1 MKKHLIL
8 LIVFLTTAA
17 FAFCASGS
25 NKHDVLAF
33 PTAEGYGKYTQ
44 GGRGGAVIEV
54 TNLNDSGKGSL
65 RAAVEAKGPRIV
77 VFRVSGTIDLQSP
90 LTIRNPYITIAGQ
103 TAPGDGICLK
113 RHPLNIGADNV
124 IIRHLRV
131 RLGDESGHDYDAV
144 SCRGQK
150 NIILD
155 HLSVSWSI
163 DETLSVY
170 MCENVTIQW
179 CLASE
184 SLSKSNHVKGA
195 HGFGGIWG
203 SNYSTYHHNMLAHH
217 SSRNPRFA
225 SGAGYN
231 DYRNNVIYNWGY
243 NSCYGGEYNHPKI
256 KNTFGT
262 FDINMVGN
270 YYKPGPGTQA
280 GKVSY
285 RIANPSYRESIDN
298 YGRWYITG
306 NIVEGNAAVSADNW
320 NGGVQISGGDDHIS
334 VLKRQKPWEAMPIR
348 EQSAAEAYRSV
359 LQNVGATLPK
369 RDAID
374 NRIIKEATDCTA
386 TYEGESSRMS
396 EKRKTSN
403 TPTGII
409 DSQNDVGGWPLL
421 QSAPAPLDTDHDGM
435 PDEWERSNR
444 LNPND
449 ATDRNCLHTSG
460 YTAIE
465 VYINELCGESV
476 EDGFVR

>member
-1 MKKHLIL
+1 
-8 LIVFLTTAA
+8 
-17 FAFCASGS
+17 
-25 NKHDVLAF
+25 
-33 PTAEGYGKYTQ
+33 
-44 GGRGGAVIEV
+44 
-54 TNLNDSGKGSL
+54 
-65 RAAVEAKGPRIV
+65 
-77 VFRVSGTIDLQSP
+77 
-90 LTIRNPYITIAGQ
+90 
-103 TAPGDGICLK
+103 
-113 RHPLNIGADNV
+113 
-124 IIRHLRV
+124 
-131 RLGDESGHDYDAV
+131 
-144 SCRGQK
+144 
-150 NIILD
+150 
-155 HLSVSWSI
+155 
-163 DETLSVY
+163 
-170 MCENVTIQW
+170 
-179 CLASE
+179 
-184 SLSKSNHVKGA
+184 
-195 HGFGGIWG
+195 
-203 SNYSTYHHNMLAHH
+203 
-217 SSRNPRFA
+217 
-225 SGAGYN
+225 
-231 DYRNNVIYNWGY
+231 
-243 NSCYGGEYNHPKI
+243 
-256 KNTFGT
+256 
-262 FDINMVGN
+262 MVGN

-320 NGGVQISGGDDHIS
+320 NGGVQVSGGDDHIS

-348 EQSAAEAYRSV
+348 EHSATEAYHAV

-374 NRIIKEATDCTA
+374 NRIIKEASDGTA

-449 ATDRNCLHTSG
+449 ATDRNSLHTSG

-476 EDGFVR
+476 EGGFVR